1 MGLDQIICQRP
12 NIQKLPAVRV
22 GGLFA
27 VCFLFIEKKN
37 KTQIIF
43 ISLGLFFFF
52 LLFYRIT
59 KGIENYTNIY
69 HNCVYVLFG
78 VWFLFKL
85 RAPRLIGLA
94 FCIWRNTSRVA
105 CDFKPGKLRYV
116 FVMMGHVL
124 EKIKKEK
131 LSSPCVE
138 DASIIITSDT
148 HTFEN
153 PQQPGGKK
161 NTG

>member
-27 VCFLFIEKKN
+27 VCFLFIEKKT
-37 KTQIIF
+37 KHKLYSF
-43 ISLGLFFFF
+43 LWGYFSFL

-94 FCIWRNTSRVA
+94 FFIWGNNKSRRVR
-105 CDFKPGKLRYV
+105 FQTR
-116 FVMMGHVL
+116 
-124 EKIKKEK
+124 
-131 LSSPCVE
+131 
-138 DASIIITSDT
+138 
-148 HTFEN
+148 
-153 PQQPGGKK
+153 
-161 NTG
+161 

>member
-94 FCIWRNTSRVA
+94 FFIWGNNKSRRVR
-105 CDFKPGKLRYV
+105 FQTR
-116 FVMMGHVL
+116 
-124 EKIKKEK
+124 
-131 LSSPCVE
+131 
-138 DASIIITSDT
+138 
-148 HTFEN
+148 
-153 PQQPGGKK
+153 
-161 NTG
+161 